1 LLFQENISPF
11 AFRYSLQNNKWT
23 TIATMKRE
31 RCNFSFFVVS
41 GRLYAIGGDSMQVD
55 TPRNEDSFS
64 ACECYNPHT
73 DEWLSVQPIPVYR
86 TEHAGATW
94 RHFLFVSGGLDR
106 DIVLSSMC
114 CYNTKTDVWEHKTPM
129 LTPRAGHVMLVMGQR
144 LYVCGGWFKDAE
156 TKKRNLIETIDVY
169 DITTDKW
176 TVATYIP
183 ILGYQGGIVRVDTT
197 IYFIGGLNSE
207 ATSNHDTGMLI
218 FFIKFDIFT
227 AKSHISIE

>member
-1 LLFQENISPF
+1 MLFQENISPF
-11 AFRYSLQNNKWT
+11 ASRYSLQNNKWT
-23 TIATMKRE
+23 KIATMKRE
-31 RCNFSFFVVS
+31 RCNFSLNAVS

-55 TPRNEDSFS
+55 KPRNEDSVS

-73 DEWLSVQPIPVYR
+73 DEWMSVQPIPGYR
-86 TEHAGATW
+86 TEHAAATW

-114 CYNTKTDVWEHKTPM
+114 CYNTKTDVWEHKAPM
-129 LTPRAGHVMLVMGQR
+129 LTPRAGAIMLLMGQQH
-144 LYVCGGWFKDAE
+144 LYICGGWLEDVE
-156 TKKRNLIETIDVY
+156 TKKRILIKSIDVY

-183 ILGYQGGIVRVDTT
+183 IPRYQGGIVGIDTR
-197 IYFIGGLNSE
+197 IYFIGGLDSE

-218 FFIKFDIFT
+218 FIKFDIFT
-227 AKSHISIE
+227 AKTHISIE